1 MTLSLSYYN
10 QQIIAIKK
18 NKKQNQNKKYK
29 CNSERMDQDARG
41 KKSKHTLY
49 CQKFGR
55 GSTAMELQL

>member
-1 MTLSLSYYN
+1 MLL
-10 QQIIAIKK
+10 KK